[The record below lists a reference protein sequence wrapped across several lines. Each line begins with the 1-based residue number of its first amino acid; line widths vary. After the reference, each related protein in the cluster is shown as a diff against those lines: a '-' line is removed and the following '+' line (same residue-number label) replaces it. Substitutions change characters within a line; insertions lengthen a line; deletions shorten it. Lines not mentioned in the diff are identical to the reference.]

1 MSKFKLIGMLM
12 LVFSILTACNDD
24 DEIITDTGGTG
35 EEGEVLPPPP
45 GPDYVP
51 QGKYNNNLNVVYY
64 IPTDSDTVPDWHR
77 RLSGVV
83 LYIQDYYRQQMKNY
97 GLGEKTFNLVI
108 NKQSPA
114 YVKINYVKSEKISSA
129 ECMDPARGTSLAKQ
143 DLVNWFAAHP
153 EEKVGNH
160 FFVMM
165 PGESASFFH
174 GSYANWI
181 DGTPLGMCFTA
192 CDYLGFSAWNYSQGK
207 LSVGEIGGLMHELG
221 HAFFLQH
228 NSQKA
233 GQAPQVALM
242 NSGNWAYYPGNEQNV
257 PLTLL
262 DVMWLNEIQPFN
274 DVENNYTK
282 TPAYSGL
289 KTRLSS
295 DKDNIYV
302 TVNFDSE
309 DEVAG
314 VGFYN
319 DPWHNSDQKGKD
331 ADPYQYTEYDAVS
344 YFVGANEKFSDQ
356 GSFVRNE
363 NSYEVSVVMPWKD
376 LEARYKVPY
385 ADYKNVKA
393 EIRFRVLF
401 KGGLTIPAA
410 ADGPK
415 VRTPRYYYQVHNE
428 NPDVVARYLDRSAW
442 TATATTDG
450 AEKLLDGTVADWRGM
465 INSSVVIDMQQARKI
480 RALFF
485 QPGDNMTFRTTCVK
499 VEGSLDG
506 ENYTELLPKYYMTD
520 DNIES
525 YEALLPGGDA
535 EVRYLRMTLLKG
547 KNSMMATFDEV
558 SVFPAY

>member
-1 MSKFKLIGMLM
+1 MYKFKMIGMLM
-12 LVFSILTACNDD
+12 LVFSVLTACNDD
-24 DEIITDTGGTG
+24 DEIITDTGRTG

-51 QGKYNNNLNVVYY
+51 QGNHNNNLNVVYY
-64 IPTDSDTVPDWHR
+64 IPTDSDSVPDWHR

-97 GLGEKTFNLVI
+97 GLGEKTFNLVV

-129 ECMDPARGTSLAKQ
+129 ECMDAAGGIYWARE
-143 DLVNWFAAHP
+143 DLLNWFAAHP

-174 GSYANWI
+174 GTYDKWL
-181 DGTPLGMCFTA
+181 DGTPVGMCFTA
-192 CDYLGFSAWNYSQGK
+192 CDHLGFSAWNYSQGN
-207 LSVGEIGGLMHELG
+207 LSVGGMGGLMHELG

-242 NSGNWAYYPGNEQNV
+242 NSGNWKYYPGNEQNV

-319 DPWHNSDQKGKD
+319 DPWHDSDQKKD
-331 ADPYQYTEYDAVS
+331 ANIYEFTEYDAVS
-344 YFVGANEKFSDQ
+344 YFVGVNEKFSDQ
-356 GSFVRNE
+356 GSFVRNG

-415 VRTPRYYYQVHNE
+415 AKTPRFYYQVHNE
-428 NPDVVARYLDRSAW
+428 NPDVVARYLDRSTW

>member
-97 GLGEKTFNLVI
+97 GLGEKTFNLVV

-174 GSYANWI
+174 GSYADWI

-242 NSGNWAYYPGNEQNV
+242 NSGNWDYYPGNEQNV

-344 YFVGANEKFSDQ
+344 YFVGVNEKFSDQ
-356 GSFVRNE
+356 GSFVRNG

-428 NPDVVARYLDRSAW
+428 NPDVVARYL
-442 TATATTDG
+442 
-450 AEKLLDGTVADWRGM
+450 
-465 INSSVVIDMQQARKI
+465 
-480 RALFF
+480 
-485 QPGDNMTFRTTCVK
+485 
-499 VEGSLDG
+499 
-506 ENYTELLPKYYMTD
+506 
-520 DNIES
+520 
-525 YEALLPGGDA
+525 
-535 EVRYLRMTLLKG
+535 
-547 KNSMMATFDEV
+547 
-558 SVFPAY
+558 